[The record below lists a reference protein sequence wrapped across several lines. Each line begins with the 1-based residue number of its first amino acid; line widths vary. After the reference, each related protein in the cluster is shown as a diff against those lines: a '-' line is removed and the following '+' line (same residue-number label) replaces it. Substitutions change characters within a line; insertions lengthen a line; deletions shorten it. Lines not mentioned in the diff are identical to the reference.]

1 MNKRNFLK
9 ELKKELRRL
18 KASEIQKHLS
28 YYEEM
33 ISDMT
38 EHNMTEAEAVA
49 RIGSPKDAARE
60 ILESASAGDLRSK
73 NTAGIV
79 LTAASAVLIAV
90 SLYLTWKTS
99 SPNAAVSII
108 GGADGPTSIFIAG
121 RISRPVLLY
130 AATAG
135 VLMATILY
143 YIRRRCRK

>member
-38 EHNMTEAEAVA
+38 EHNMSEAEAVA

-73 NTAGIV
+73 NTA
-79 LTAASAVLIAV
+79 
-90 SLYLTWKTS
+90 
-99 SPNAAVSII
+99 VSII

-121 RISRPVLLY
+121 RISRPDLLY
-130 AATAG
+130 AATAA
-135 VLMATILY
+135 VLIVTVLY
-143 YIRRRCRK
+143 YIRRRRRK

>member
-1 MNKRNFLK
+1 MK

-38 EHNMTEAEAVA
+38 EHNMSEAEAVA

-73 NTAGIV
+73 NTAVSIIGGADGPTSIF
-79 LTAASAVLIAV
+79 I

-99 SPNAAVSII
+99 SPNTAVSII

-130 AATAG
+130 AATAA
-135 VLMATILY
+135 VLMATVLY
-143 YIRRRCRK
+143 YIRRRHRK

>member
-38 EHNMTEAEAVA
+38 EHNMSEAEAVA

-73 NTAGIV
+73 NTA
-79 LTAASAVLIAV
+79 
-90 SLYLTWKTS
+90 
-99 SPNAAVSII
+99 VSII

-130 AATAG
+130 AATAA
-135 VLMATILY
+135 VLIVTVLY
-143 YIRRRCRK
+143 YIRRRRRK

>member
-1 MNKRNFLK
+1 MK

-38 EHNMTEAEAVA
+38 EHNMSEAEAVA

-73 NTAGIV
+73 NTA
-79 LTAASAVLIAV
+79 
-90 SLYLTWKTS
+90 
-99 SPNAAVSII
+99 VSII

-130 AATAG
+130 AATAA
-135 VLMATILY
+135 VLIVTVLY
-143 YIRRRCRK
+143 YIRRRRRK

>member
-38 EHNMTEAEAVA
+38 EHNMSEAEAVA

-60 ILESASAGDLRSK
+60 SLESASAGDLRSK
-73 NTAGIV
+73 NT
-79 LTAASAVLIAV
+79 
-90 SLYLTWKTS
+90 
-99 SPNAAVSII
+99 AVSII

-130 AATAG
+130 AATAA
-135 VLMATILY
+135 VLIVTVLY
-143 YIRRRCRK
+143 YIRRRRRK

>member
-73 NTAGIV
+73 NTA
-79 LTAASAVLIAV
+79 
-90 SLYLTWKTS
+90 
-99 SPNAAVSII
+99 VSII

-121 RISRPVLLY
+121 RISCPVLLY

-143 YIRRRCRK
+143 YIRRRRRK

>member
-1 MNKRNFLK
+1 MNKRNFLE

-38 EHNMTEAEAVA
+38 EHNMSEAEAVA

-73 NTAGIV
+73 NT
-79 LTAASAVLIAV
+79 
-90 SLYLTWKTS
+90 
-99 SPNAAVSII
+99 AVSII

-143 YIRRRCRK
+143 YIRRRHRK

>member
-73 NTAGIV
+73 NTA
-79 LTAASAVLIAV
+79 
-90 SLYLTWKTS
+90 
-99 SPNAAVSII
+99 VSII